1 MIALEDSPLEV
12 LVVRTAAG
20 DAVAWQEL
28 WRTIEPQLLRMVA
41 QPSFLGRLGQRE
53 DDRRNIVVEVMGRLR
68 ADGFRRLRSYLD
80 TRVTNPSLKF
90 TTWLRVVTKRVG
102 VDYLRGHGD
111 YIDRRH
117 EADASRPGVWIEP
130 VPLPSQSQLPGERPP
145 MTDRGT
151 AQQLLR

>member
-90 TTWLRVVTKRVG
+90 TTWLRVVTP
-102 VDYLRGHGD
+102 
-111 YIDRRH
+111 
-117 EADASRPGVWIEP
+117 SRKNET
-130 VPLPSQSQLPGERPP
+130 S
-145 MTDRGT
+145 
-151 AQQLLR
+151 